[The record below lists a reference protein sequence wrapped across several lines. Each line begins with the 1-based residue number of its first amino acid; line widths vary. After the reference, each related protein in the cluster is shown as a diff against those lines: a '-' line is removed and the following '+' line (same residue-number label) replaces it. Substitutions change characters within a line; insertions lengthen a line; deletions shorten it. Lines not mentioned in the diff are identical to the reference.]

1 MFHDRGLIIEELH
14 TSLSSIICLS
24 ICKYLSV
31 HPSLYFYHPSVC
43 LSMSIIYLS
52 TYPICLSIYV
62 VFSRSVT
69 SSSATPWT
77 AAHQASLSFTIS
89 QSLLQLMSIE
99 SVMPSNHLILYHPLL
114 LPPSIFPSIRM
125 LSNESLFTSGSQSI
139 GASASVLSR
148 NIQD

>member
-31 HPSLYFYHPSVC
+31 HPSLYFYHLSVC

-52 TYPICLSIYV
+52 TYPIYLSIYV

-77 AAHQASLSFTIS
+77 AAHPASLSFTIS

-99 SVMPSNHLILYHPLL
+99 SVMPSNHLILHHPLL

-125 LSNESLFTSGSQSI
+125 FSNESLFTSGSQSI